1 MIWILLT
8 AAATGALLV
17 ADRSANKRA
26 LRLFKPIA
34 SAGFIGLA
42 WSSSPLD
49 NPYGTA
55 ILVALALSFVGDICL
70 LSARANWFL
79 AGLVSFA
86 LAHVA
91 YVVAFTRFAPLPS
104 RVILLAA
111 VLAVPTIMIHRW
123 LMPHVE
129 RGMRV
134 PVQAYMLIIT
144 LMLATAGA
152 AVLAG
157 ATPHVIVGATL
168 FYLSDLAVARERFI
182 APGFVNRVW
191 GLPTYY
197 AAQLVLASTV

>member
-8 AAATGALLV
+8 AAATAALIV

-26 LRLFKPIA
+26 IRLFKPIA

-55 ILVALALSFVGDICL
+55 ILVGLAFSFVGDVCL
-70 LSARANWFL
+70 LSARARWFL
-79 AGLVSFA
+79 AGLVAFA
-86 LAHVA
+86 LAHIA
-91 YVVAFTRFAPLPS
+91 YVVAFTRFDPS
-104 RVILLAA
+104 WPRVLLHAA
-111 VLAVPTIMIHRW
+111 VLAIPAVMIHRW
-123 LMPHVE
+123 VMPHVE
-129 RGMRV
+129 RAMRV

-144 LMLATAGA
+144 IMLATAGA

-157 ATPHVIVGATL
+157 ATPLVIVGATL
-168 FYLSDLAVARERFI
+168 FYISDLAVARDRFV
-182 APGFVNRVW
+182 APGFDNRLW